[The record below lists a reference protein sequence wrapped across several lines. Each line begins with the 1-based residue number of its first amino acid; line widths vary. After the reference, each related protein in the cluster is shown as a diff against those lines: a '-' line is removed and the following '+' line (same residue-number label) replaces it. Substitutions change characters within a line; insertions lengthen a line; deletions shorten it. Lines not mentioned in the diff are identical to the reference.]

1 MMKCLDGTTRTVLI
15 TGASRGLGKAIAD
28 LLAYNN
34 YKLILCCN
42 KTDIQEIENI
52 DVIKGDLK
60 EEKTLIGIEEKVK
73 EKGGVDIFINNAG
86 QYLNKPFEEVSVEEI
101 KGIVNVNLLVPMLL
115 TKLLWPLF
123 KNHGLMIN
131 INSLA
136 GKTGS
141 KNETVYSASKQ
152 GLKGFTEALQ
162 FDATKTNIKI
172 IDLFL
177 GTIDTDMTKDEK
189 DKQTLLMKP
198 VDVAYLILRLCED
211 YPSLRITDLTVCR
224 ANYQ

>member
-1 MMKCLDGTTRTVLI
+1 MKCLDGIMRTVLI
-15 TGASRGLGKAIAD
+15 TGASRGLGKAIAN

-42 KTDIQEIENI
+42 KTDIQEAENI

-60 EEKTLIGIEEKVK
+60 EEKTLIKITEKVK
-73 EKGGVDIFINNAG
+73 EKGGVDVFINNAG
-86 QYLNKPFEEVSVEEI
+86 QYLNKPFVEVSVEEI
-101 KGIVNVNLLVPMLL
+101 KRIINVNLLAPMLL

-123 KNHGLMIN
+123 KNYGLMIN

-141 KNETVYSASKQ
+141 QNETIYSASKQ

-177 GTIDTDMTKDEK
+177 GTVDTDMANMTKNKK
-189 DKQTLLMKP
+189 DKQNFIKP
-198 VDVAYLILRLCED
+198 INVASLILKLCED
-211 YPSLRITDLTVCR
+211 YPSLRIIELTICR
-224 ANYQ
+224 ANY